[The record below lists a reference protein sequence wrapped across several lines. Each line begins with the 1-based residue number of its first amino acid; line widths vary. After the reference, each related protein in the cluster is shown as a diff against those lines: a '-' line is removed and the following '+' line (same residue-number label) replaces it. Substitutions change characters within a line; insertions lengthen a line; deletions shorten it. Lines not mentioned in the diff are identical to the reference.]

1 MFWFQSSSK
10 WISKNAAM
18 KHFFTSLFLT
28 CFLNQLSAGL
38 SEQMTSCQSG
48 QMTMGY
54 CDYSNGWP
62 FQQIPSL
69 VHVGLSMI
77 DTQSHDRNVRIQ
89 VSAESITPYG
99 FNLRFRSW
107 DDSFTHNAGVS

>member
-1 MFWFQSSSK
+1 
-10 WISKNAAM
+10 
-18 KHFFTSLFLT
+18 
-28 CFLNQLSAGL
+28 
-38 SEQMTSCQSG
+38 MTSCQGG
-48 QMTMGY
+48 QMTMGF
-54 CDYSNGWP
+54 CDYLYGLSEFRIAATNNTRANPNPQCINRNVVKAVLFKWP
-62 FQQIPSL
+62 FQQTPSL

-107 DDSFTHNAGVS
+107 GDSLTQNAAVSWFVCP